1 MQATTH
7 GDAFSDLRS
16 IVESG
21 DWSAENFDPGLA
33 QVFARFILFGIVL
46 ILMQGRCTIYAKHTT
61 GLEIILDA
69 PDGTSS

>member
-33 QVFARFILFGIVL
+33 QVFARFIRLAIVL
-46 ILMQGRCTIYAKHTT
+46 TLTQDRCTLCAEHTM
-61 GLEIILDA
+61 GSKIILDA
-69 PDGTSS
+69 PD